1 MGTLIVH
8 KTSQRCRYPQNT
20 CNSVLASRL
29 QSNRI
34 HIVSVFSACDCDVE
48 MSNFYTDG
56 KGMLSSEI
64 LKELNSIE
72 IVKRFVDIAQFHVF
86 RTSRG

>member
-1 MGTLIVH
+1 M
-8 KTSQRCRYPQNT
+8 
-20 CNSVLASRL
+20 
-29 QSNRI
+29 
-34 HIVSVFSACDCDVE
+34 SVFSACDCDVE